1 MLLWRR
7 GKPPGLCREG
17 TPLRFALWL
26 SIVLFFFIVY

>member
-7 GKPPGLCREG
+7 EKPPGFCPVG

-26 SIVLFFFIVY
+26 GIVLIFFVVY